1 MKLPKIAIEYHHFT
15 IVVFILLTIFGVS
28 SFLSMPRSEDPVV
41 SPPGTSV
48 SVIYPGSS
56 PSDLESLVVDP
67 IEEAL
72 NELEDIKTVDSYASH
87 GFAIINIEF
96 LAGLDD
102 EEKYSDVVQKVNSIR
117 GDLPEDIQ
125 SLETIKWTTTAVAI
139 LQIALVSDTAPYSDF
154 EHEAKRLKKI
164 LEKVPGVKE
173 VDTMGYP
180 EQEVRVSVDLE
191 KAAQLRIPLSVITD
205 AVNMNNA
212 NIPGGTIDIGEKKF
226 TIKTS
231 GPYNSLDGIR
241 NTIIYSVNDRPL
253 YLKDIADVEF
263 SYEDETYR
271 TRFNGRRSVFV
282 TVTQKEK
289 TNIFHI
295 MDDIRTR
302 IAGFEE
308 QLPESMSVAYVV
320 DQTNSVSE
328 RINSFLFNLLQ
339 GLIIVSIV
347 VFVGVG
353 LRASAIVMIAIPLS
367 FLIALG
373 FVNVSGYGL
382 QQMSIVGLVIA
393 LGLLVDN
400 AIVVTE
406 NVSRFLAMGYSSK
419 EAAVEG
425 TSQIGW
431 AVVSATAT
439 TVLAFI
445 PIIMM
450 KDITG
455 DFIRSMP
462 VTVIY
467 TLLASLL
474 IALTL
479 TPYLSSV
486 FLKVSGSRKESGI
499 KAKVGFFIKN
509 RFQKILRFALS
520 HRLITIILTLVI
532 FSASLAVFPLIGM
545 SLFPKADKP
554 QFLINIDTPLGTT
567 LDRTDEA
574 ARYVESVLISR
585 DEIKDYAVN
594 IGKDN
599 PPIYYNVQSASERSN
614 HAQIFVQLKRYDES
628 AMSKMIDELRMVFA
642 EYPGA
647 AIEVKELR
655 QGPPVEAPIAI
666 KVLGKDMDVLED
678 ISRDVE
684 KIITATPGTINIDNP
699 LKESKTDL
707 YININREKAGLLGIP
722 LVEIDRTVRAGIT
735 GMAVSQYRDSS
746 GKEYD
751 IVVRLPFV
759 NKPVVSDFSR
769 IYVSSISGALIP
781 LLQVASVDFGISPT
795 SISHYNLERV
805 ATITADIVR
814 GYSID
819 DTTKAIMAKL
829 DDYQW
834 PKGYRYHTGGE
845 LESRERSFGGLK
857 QVFVIALIAIFAV
870 LVLQF
875 RSYTQPL
882 IVFAAIPFAVTGSF
896 FALLITRNTFSFSA
910 FIGLTGLIGIVIN
923 NSILLVEYSNQLM
936 KEGKDMYDAVRTAA
950 EVRFKPILLTTL
962 TTIGGILPL
971 TLRGGTLWA
980 PFGWTL
986 IGGLAASTLL
996 TLVVVPVLYTIFT
1009 GKKYASGLKSNI

>member
-1 MKLPKIAIEYHHFT
+1 MKLPRIAIEYHHFT

-28 SFLSMPRSEDPVV
+28 SFISMPRSEDPAV

-56 PSDLESLVVDP
+56 PTDLESLVVDP
-67 IEEAL
+67 IEEVL
-72 NELEDIKTVDSYASH
+72 NELEDIKTIESYASH
-87 GFAIINIEF
+87 GFAIVSIEF
-96 LAGLDD
+96 LAGSDD
-102 EEKYSDVVQKVNSIR
+102 EEKYTDVVQKVNSIR
-117 GDLPEDIQ
+117 GDLPEDIM

-139 LQIALVSDTAPYSDF
+139 LQIALVSDTAVYSDL
-154 EHEAKRLKKI
+154 EREAKRLKKM
-164 LEKVPGVKE
+164 LEKTPGVKE
-173 VDTMGYP
+173 VETMGYP
-180 EQEVRVSVDLE
+180 EREVRVSVDTE
-191 KAAQLRIPLSVITD
+191 KISQMRIPLSLISD
-205 AVNMNNA
+205 AIEINNA
-212 NIPGGTIDIGEKKF
+212 NIPGGSIDIGEKKF

-231 GPYNSLDGIR
+231 GSYDSLDGIR

-253 YLKDIADVEF
+253 YLKDIADIRF
-263 SYEDETYR
+263 SYKDETYR
-271 TRFNGRRSVFV
+271 ARFNGRRCVFV
-282 TVTQKEK
+282 TVTQKER

-295 MDDIRTR
+295 MDDIRKRVT
-302 IAGFEE
+302 AFEE
-308 QLPESMSVAYVV
+308 QLPDSISVEYVV
-320 DQTNSVSE
+320 DQTDSVST

-339 GLIIVSIV
+339 GLIIVGIV
-347 VFVGVG
+347 VFIGVG
-353 LRASAIVMIAIPLS
+353 LRASAVVMTAIPLS
-367 FLIALG
+367 FLIAIG

-406 NVSRFLAMGYSSK
+406 NVSRFLTLGYSHR
-419 EAAVEG
+419 EAAVKG
-425 TSQIGW
+425 TQQIGW

-439 TVLAFI
+439 TVLAFV

-455 DFIRSMP
+455 EFIRSMP

-467 TLLASLL
+467 TLSASLI

-486 FLKVSGSRKESGI
+486 FLKIGDGKKRQNFKERIGLYLKSR
-499 KAKVGFFIKN
+499 F
-509 RFQKILRFALS
+509 KIILDFALS
-520 HRLITIILTLVI
+520 HRVVTVIITVLI
-532 FSASLAVFPLIGM
+532 FAASLAVFPILGF
-545 SLFPKADKP
+545 SLFPKAEKP
-554 QFLINIDTPLGTT
+554 QFLINIDTPQGTT
-567 LDRTDEA
+567 LDQTDKA
-574 ARYVESVLISR
+574 AKFVESVLASR
-585 DEIKDYAVN
+585 DEVKLYAVN
-594 IGKDN
+594 VGKGN

-614 HAQIFVQLKRYDES
+614 HAQIFIQLKRYDEEE
-628 AMSKMIDELRMVFA
+628 MSKMIDELRLVFA

-647 AIEVKELR
+647 TIVVKELQ

-666 KVLGKDMDVLED
+666 KLLGEDMDVLED
-678 ISRDVE
+678 ISHDVE
-684 KIITATPGTINIDNP
+684 KIFAEQPGTININNP

-722 LVEIDRTVRAGIT
+722 LVEIDRTVRTGIT
-735 GMAVSQYRDSS
+735 GMAVSKYRDRS

-751 IVVRLPFV
+751 IVIRLPFE
-759 NKPVVSDFSR
+759 NKPAVSDFNR

-781 LLQVASVDFGISPT
+781 LMQVASVDFRTSPT
-795 SISHYNLERV
+795 GINHYNLERAV
-805 ATITADIVR
+805 SITADVLS

-819 DTTKAIMAKL
+819 ETTKSIMAKL
-829 DDYQW
+829 NAYSW

-845 LESRERSFGGLK
+845 LESRERSFGGLR
-857 QVFVIALIAIFAV
+857 QAFLIALIAIFAV

-882 IVFAAIPFAVTGSF
+882 IVFSAIPFAVIGSF
-896 FALLITRNTFSFSA
+896 FALLITRNTFSFTA

-936 KEGKDMYDAVRTAA
+936 REGKQMYDAVKTAA
-950 EVRFKPILLTTL
+950 QVRFKPILLTTF
-962 TTIGGILPL
+962 TTIGGLLPL
-971 TLRGGTLWA
+971 TLRGGTIWA

-986 IGGLAASTLL
+986 IGGLASSTFL

-1009 GKKYASGLKSNI
+1009 RSRTET